1 MWEERASKAEL
12 EVAQFSLKRA
22 ASSTL
27 LTMGLVPGILVAGR
41 YRIVRELGR
50 GGMGSVYVAEHVNTG
65 GLWALKVMHG
75 NDHLAEERAARFRR
89 EARASARIVSENVV
103 RVTDADVAA
112 ELDGAP
118 FIVMEL
124 LDGEDLDRLL
134 ATRNQLPP
142 EEVVSILVQVGRG
155 LDKAHA
161 AGVIHRDL
169 KPENVFMHRRDD
181 GSTIAKVV
189 DFGISKVLRP
199 DEDPSMAS
207 VTSSGQI
214 MGTPLYM
221 SPEQARGKAS
231 EIGPATDVWAI
242 GLMAYRMLT
251 GANYWTSDSIA
262 NLFFQIL
269 TEEKE
274 LPSKRSSKVGPPFD
288 SWFLKSCALSPQ
300 ERFPSVG
307 AQVSALSVAL
317 LGTPVVLS
325 QTPPTGLAPPPE
337 LSEAPRIATDPTVL
351 ASDVSAP
358 SAATS
363 TGVAA
368 SVAPSSPRR
377 SRFAVAAA
385 ASVFLGL
392 GGLSLMRGLST
403 TAHGPSASTSTEK
416 STSFGVT
423 PTPNASS
430 LVATTAEPLPGL
442 APSANSVALSASV
455 APATLASAVPSAKTV
470 PSSSGIRAVPRPSA
484 TQAPVTSPSTPAP
497 NTPAKKPDL
506 FDTQK

>member
-1 MWEERASKAEL
+1 
-12 EVAQFSLKRA
+12 
-22 ASSTL
+22 
-27 LTMGLVPGILVAGR
+27 MGLVPGTLVAGR

-134 ATRNQLPP
+134 ATRPHLPP

-169 KPENVFMHRRDD
+169 KPENIFMHRRDD

-242 GLMAYRMLT
+242 GLIAYRMLSGT
-251 GANYWTSDSIA
+251 NYWDSDTIA

-274 LPSKRSSKVGPPFD
+274 LPSKRSPLVGPLFD
-288 SWFLKSCALSPQ
+288 SWFLKSCSLSPQ
-300 ERFPSVG
+300 GRFPTVG

-325 QTPPTGLAPPPE
+325 QTPPTGLAPPPAPT
-337 LSEAPRIATDPTVL
+337 EARIATDPTLL
-351 ASDVSAP
+351 ASDASAP
-358 SAATS
+358 TAATS

-368 SVAPSSPRR
+368 SVAPSSPR
-377 SRFAVAAA
+377 SRFAVVAA

-392 GGLSLMRGLST
+392 GGLSLIRGLSPS
-403 TAHGPSASTSTEK
+403 ARGSASSSGSASTDK
-416 STSFGVT
+416 GTSSGVT
-423 PTPNASS
+423 PTPSAA
-430 LVATTAEPLPGL
+430 LVANTAEVL
-442 APSANSVALSASV
+442 SALS
-455 APATLASAVPSAKTV
+455 
-470 PSSSGIRAVPRPSA
+470 PSSSASAASASPTAPTAPTIAPAKTLPGAASSGARVVPRSSA
-484 TQAPVTSPSTPAP
+484 SHAPAPAPSTPAP
-497 NTPAKKPDL
+497 NAPAKKPDL

>member
-1 MWEERASKAEL
+1 
-12 EVAQFSLKRA
+12 
-22 ASSTL
+22 
-27 LTMGLVPGILVAGR
+27 
-41 YRIVRELGR
+41 
-50 GGMGSVYVAEHVNTG
+50 
-65 GLWALKVMHG
+65 
-75 NDHLAEERAARFRR
+75 
-89 EARASARIVSENVV
+89 
-103 RVTDADVAA
+103 
-112 ELDGAP
+112 
-118 FIVMEL
+118 
-124 LDGEDLDRLL
+124 
-134 ATRNQLPP
+134 
-142 EEVVSILVQVGRG
+142 
-155 LDKAHA
+155 
-161 AGVIHRDL
+161 
-169 KPENVFMHRRDD
+169 
-181 GSTIAKVV
+181 
-189 DFGISKVLRP
+189 
-199 DEDPSMAS
+199 MAS

-274 LPSKRSSKVGPPFD
+274 LPSTRSSKVGPPFD
-288 SWFLKSCALSPQ
+288 AWFLKSCALSPQ

-325 QTPPTGLAPPPE
+325 QTPPTGLAPPALAE
-337 LSEAPRIATDPTVL
+337 TPRIATDPTVL
-351 ASDVSAP
+351 AGDASAP

-377 SRFAVAAA
+377 SRFAVVAA
-385 ASVFLGL
+385 ASVVLGL
-392 GGLSLMRGLST
+392 GGLSMMRSLST
-403 TAHGPSASTSTEK
+403 SAHGPTASTSTDK

-430 LVATTAEPLPGL
+430 LVATTAEPMPGL
-442 APSANSVALSASV
+442 APSVNAVALSASV
-455 APATLASAVPSAKTV
+455 AAATLASAVPSAKTGPAAV
-470 PSSSGIRAVPRPSA
+470 SSGSRAVPRTSA
-484 TQAPVTSPSTPAP
+484 SHALVTAPSTAP
-497 NTPAKKPDL
+497 NAPAKKPDL

>member
-1 MWEERASKAEL
+1 
-12 EVAQFSLKRA
+12 
-22 ASSTL
+22 
-27 LTMGLVPGILVAGR
+27 MGLEPGTLVAGR

-112 ELDGAP
+112 ELEGAP

-134 ATRNQLPP
+134 ATRHHLPP

-221 SPEQARGKAS
+221 SPEQARGKTS

-242 GLMAYRMLT
+242 GLMAYRMLSGT
-251 GANYWTSDSIA
+251 NYWNSDSLA

-274 LPSKRSSKVGPPFD
+274 LPSKRSAMVGPLFD
-288 SWFLKSCALSPQ
+288 SWFLKSCSLNPQ
-300 ERFPSVG
+300 GRFPTVG

-325 QTPPTGLAPPPE
+325 QTPPTGLAPPAPT
-337 LSEAPRIATDPTVL
+337 EAQRIATDPTL
-351 ASDVSAP
+351 LHSDASP
-358 SAATS
+358 PTAATS

-377 SRFAVAAA
+377 SRFAVVAA

-392 GGLSLMRGLST
+392 GGLSVMRGWST
-403 TAHGPSASTSTEK
+403 SARSSASSIGSTSTDK
-416 STSFGVT
+416 STSSGVT
-423 PTPNASS
+423 PTLSAALVANTAEVLSVLSPSTAASAASS
-430 LVATTAEPLPGL
+430 
-442 APSANSVALSASV
+442 APTI
-455 APATLASAVPSAKTV
+455 APAKTV
-470 PSSSGIRAVPRPSA
+470 PGAGSSGVRVVPRTSA
-484 TQAPVTSPSTPAP
+484 SQAPVPAPSTPAP
-497 NTPAKKPDL
+497 NAPAKKPDL